1 MVGTQPLPGVTRL
14 NAKGKPTPVL
24 PSDHFGLLMRM
35 RLRPGL
41 QPKAA
46 PRGAAA
52 AGVQGQSSFTTF
64 SGSGH
69 VLGGG
74 RK

>member
-14 NAKGKPTPVL
+14 NAKGKRTPVL
-24 PSDHFGLLMRM
+24 PSDHFGLLLRM
-35 RLRPGL
+35 KLRPGL

-46 PRGAAA
+46 PR
-52 AGVQGQSSFTTF
+52 QNSFTTF
-64 SGSGH
+64 SGH
-69 VLGGG
+69 VHDEG